1 MAASVNREIVFLL
14 LQFLDEGNLKM
25 TARMLEKESG
35 LFFNMRY
42 FEEKINN
49 GEWDEVES
57 YLSSFTRVDENRHST
72 KMFFE
77 IRKHKYLEALD
88 KHDKDAAIE
97 ILTKDLKVF
106 QALDE
111 NLYKDMTMLL
121 TLNNFREVDKLCR
134 YRDAKSARIVLF
146 IQLRRLIEANP
157 VFREKLQFP
166 SFQNAR
172 LRTLINQGL
181 NWQHHLCNNPRP
193 DPYMRSLLED
203 HTCGQASNM
212 QMDEAGPSNAQ
223 PSHMRTDEAGLSEA
237 QVPLHMQINEAG
249 PSNAQPLNSSDDLPK
264 TVVANLSQGSAVKSM
279 DFHSVQQTFLLVGTI
294 TGDVSVWEVGC
305 GRMLASRNFK
315 VWDMGSCSLQLQAS
329 LANEYSASVT
339 CVRWSPNGNGFGVS
353 YSKHMVQLVSYHGG
367 DDLRNHLEVEA
378 HVGSVNDLAFYRRNK
393 QLLFITCGDDKTVKV
408 WDAETGTRQHIFEG
422 HNSPVY
428 SVCPHIKGDI
438 DFIFSTDVDGNI
450 KAWLYDDGGERVD
463 YEAPGR
469 SCSIMTYSADGTRLF
484 SCGTNGDGE
493 SNIVEWNDT
502 EGTLKRK
509 YLGLGQ
515 QTVLEKGHFD
525 TAKNRFLAAGDEF
538 AIKYWD
544 MDSINLLCSVDAD
557 GGLPASPSIR
567 FNKLGTLLAV
577 STNDNSV
584 KILANAAGSQLLSII
599 RDQYTGTSSKAPL
612 IVPLGPSNSGAG
624 PSNTSAQNAPTLF
637 LLDNVDA
644 TGKSKISGPIEIT
657 ERSQLRSLKLPD
669 RLLSVR
675 VSCIC

>member
-1 MAASVNREIVFLL
+1 
-14 LQFLDEGNLKM
+14 
-25 TARMLEKESG
+25 
-35 LFFNMRY
+35 
-42 FEEKINN
+42 
-49 GEWDEVES
+49 
-57 YLSSFTRVDENRHST
+57 
-72 KMFFE
+72 
-77 IRKHKYLEALD
+77 
-88 KHDKDAAIE
+88 
-97 ILTKDLKVF
+97 
-106 QALDE
+106 
-111 NLYKDMTMLL
+111 
-121 TLNNFREVDKLCR
+121 
-134 YRDAKSARIVLF
+134 
-146 IQLRRLIEANP
+146 
-157 VFREKLQFP
+157 
-166 SFQNAR
+166 
-172 LRTLINQGL
+172 
-181 NWQHHLCNNPRP
+181 
-193 DPYMRSLLED
+193 MRSLLVD

-212 QMDEAGPSNAQ
+212 QIDEAGPSNAQ
-223 PSHMRTDEAGLSEA
+223 PSHMRTDEAAGLSDA
-237 QVPLHMQINEAG
+237 QVPLHMQIDEAG
-249 PSNAQPLNSSDDLPK
+249 PSNAQTLHSSDDLPK

-315 VWDMGSCSLQLQAS
+315 VWDMGSCSLQLQAL

-339 CVRWSPNGNGFGVS
+339 CVRWSPNGNGFGVA

-367 DDLRNHLEVEA
+367 DDLRNHLQVEA

-428 SVCPHIKGDI
+428 SVCPHTKGDI

-450 KAWLYDDGGERVD
+450 KAWLYDDEGERVD

-469 SCSIMTYSADGTRLF
+469 SCSIMAYSADGTRLF

-493 SNIVEWNDT
+493 SHIVEWNDT
-502 EGTLKRK
+502 EGTLKRT

-515 QTVLEKGHFD
+515 QSALEKGHFD

-544 MDSINLLCSVDAD
+544 MDNINLLCAVDAD

-577 STNDNSV
+577 STKDNSV

-624 PSNTSAQNAPTLF
+624 PSNTAAPNAPTLF

-644 TGKSKISGPIEIT
+644 TGKSKISGPIEIN

-669 RLLSVR
+669 RLLPVRIMGMVYTNSGGCILALTCNAIHKVWTWRRNDRNMDGMVTTSGVPQLWQPSGGTLMTNDISAMNLEVVR
-675 VSCIC
+675 VPCFALSKNDMYLTSSSGGKISLFNTTTFTRVSTFMTPPPAATSLAFFPPDNNVLAIGREDAAILIYNIRTDELIATLNGHYKRVTALAFSTALDILVSLGDDAKVCFIVFCCTKRSM